1 MEPDPQ
7 QAKIRQGPSIKARFE
22 VLILKG
28 KFNHVKFLLF
38 AGGRVLFVLV
48 NMLEKIGLPPKPS
61 MRGASWV
68 VDATHCQGCSVQFSL
83 FTRKHHC
90 QRCGG
95 LFCSNCTQQRMVLRG
110 QGDSPVRICDPCKK
124 LEEAARYEL
133 RYGHKNRASKANA
146 KAASN
151 PEDDVL
157 SEILGGDGMQT
168 KFSRRESL
176 DPELPGA
183 SSSSSSSRR
192 TSGAFSMDGNG
203 GESLSIEAQNYE
215 LNNTGSIFTP
225 EELRQQAVE
234 EKKKYK
240 TLKSEGKPEEALRAF
255 KHGKELERQA
265 AALGLE
271 LRKNRRMATKAP
283 SVSAVVSTKN
293 LEGSDE
299 AESKKSLP
307 GKRVRKEKNDLASE
321 LKDLGWSDADLH
333 DETRTTAMSV
343 EGELSQILREVT
355 PKSSEGNKTSS
366 IDKSQVNA
374 LKRQALLLKRE
385 GKLAEAKEELK
396 KAKILERQLEEQEIL
411 GEADES
417 DDDLAALI
425 RNMDDGNQDDILLDN
440 PRFPDFNFEKLLGT
454 SDDLLIDGNF
464 DITDDD
470 MNDPDMT
477 AALKSFGWSEEDE
490 IQMEGHGPVSS
501 LNQEALKEQVLA
513 LKREAIAQKKAGNVA
528 EAMSLL
534 RKAKLLEKDLET
546 EQSESKVPSPQGH
559 RSTRTEDITVAEMNT
574 RPVSAPKSKL
584 AIQRELLALKKKA
597 LALRR
602 EGKVDEAEE
611 ELKKGSV
618 LEKQL
623 EDLENSSARPVVK
636 ENRNFGSTPPYKV
649 EPPTLDLADEGYE
662 PEVTDNDMQDPALLS
677 VLKNMGWEDEDAD
690 TASIIN
696 MPSNSSRIVSQKPTK
711 SKGQI
716 QKELL
721 AIKRKALAFRREGK
735 NTEAEEE
742 LEKAK
747 VLEQQ
752 LSEMEE
758 SVNLT
763 ASQQSAR
770 SAGQIRGN
778 KSGALLDPASSP
790 DTSAHLPKLR
800 NATEGVISLP
810 VHAAELAASLD
821 AQASSQ
827 SIPPTELIIPKPD
840 HASKVHSEGT
850 RSTLSRPSFTDP
862 LVTAERLHSPSDVH
876 DHKEPQIPHGHDTLK
891 DEILHHKRKAV
902 AFKREGKMAEAR
914 EELKQAKLLEKR
926 LEVSQENSANGRD
939 ESMKPVVQETNLIQ
953 QSASAK
959 SCTDDI
965 SSAPPAQE
973 IKPVQPPKAL
983 SSRDR
988 LKIQRESLAH
998 KRNALKLR
1006 REGKTAEADAEFE
1019 LAKSLESQ
1027 LEESES
1033 QVSGGKSSDA
1043 NDAAVEDLLDPQIMS
1058 ALKSIGWSD
1067 ADLSAQSSNAQPS
1080 KKAEAKPTV
1089 AATTKPQSEKTQ
1101 LEEQIKAEK
1110 LKALN
1115 LKREGKQTEAL
1126 EALRSAK
1133 RLEKKLAS
1141 LA

>member
-1 MEPDPQ
+1 
-7 QAKIRQGPSIKARFE
+7 
-22 VLILKG
+22 
-28 KFNHVKFLLF
+28 
-38 AGGRVLFVLV
+38 
-48 NMLEKIGLPPKPS
+48 

-68 VDATHCQGCSVQFSL
+68 VDATHCQGCSAQFSL

-95 LFCSNCTQQRMVLRG
+95 LFCSTCTQQRMVLRG

-133 RYGHKNRASKANA
+133 RYGHKNRAAKAST

-151 PEDDVL
+151 PEDEVL
-157 SEILGGDGMQT
+157 SEVLGGDGVQT
-168 KFSRRESL
+168 KFSRKESL
-176 DPELPGA
+176 DSEIPGRTTSPASA

-203 GESLSIEAQNYE
+203 DGNLSIEAQNYE

-225 EELRQQAVE
+225 EELRQQAIE
-234 EKKKYK
+234 EKKRYK
-240 TLKSEGKPEEALRAF
+240 TLKSEGKPEEAMWAF

-265 AALGLE
+265 VALELE

-283 SVSAVVSTKN
+283 NVSTAVSTKN
-293 LEGSDE
+293 LDGSDE
-299 AESKKSLP
+299 AELKKSLP

-321 LKDLGWSDADLH
+321 LRGLGWSDADLH

-343 EGELSQILREVT
+343 EGELSQILREVA
-355 PKSSEGNKTSS
+355 PKSSEGKKTSG
-366 IDKSQVNA
+366 IDKSQVNV

-417 DDDLAALI
+417 DDDLAAII
-425 RNMDDGNQDDILLDN
+425 RNMDDDNQDDILLDN
-440 PRFPDFNFEKLLGT
+440 PRFPDFNFEQLLGT
-454 SDDLLIDGNF
+454 SDDLPIDGNF
-464 DITDDD
+464 DVTDDD
-470 MNDPDMT
+470 LNDPDMT

-490 IQMEGHGPVSS
+490 KQMESHSPVSS

-513 LKREAIAQKKAGNVA
+513 LKREAVTYKKAGNVA

-534 RKAKLLEKDLET
+534 KKAKLLEKDLET
-546 EQSESKVPSPQGH
+546 EQPTSKVPFQQGQ
-559 RSTRTEDITVAEMNT
+559 RSTHTEDVTITEMNA

-584 AIQRELLALKKKA
+584 TIQRELLALKKKA

-623 EDLENSSARPVVK
+623 EDLENFLMRPATK
-636 ENRNFGSTPPYKV
+636 ENRSFGSTPPYKV
-649 EPPTLDLADEGYE
+649 EPPSLDLADDGYE
-662 PEVTDNDMQDPALLS
+662 PEVTDNDMKDPALLS
-677 VLKNMGWEDEDAD
+677 VLKNMGWEDDNVD
-690 TASIIN
+690 SVSRIN
-696 MPSNSSRIVSQKPTK
+696 KPSNPSNIVSQKPTK
-711 SKGQI
+711 SKSQI

-758 SVNLT
+758 LGNLT
-763 ASQQSAR
+763 ASQQSA
-770 SAGQIRGN
+770 STAGQQIREN
-778 KSGALLDPASSP
+778 NSGSSLDA
-790 DTSAHLPKLR
+790 SAHQSNQR
-800 NATEGVISLP
+800 NSMEGSISLP
-810 VHAAELAASLD
+810 VHAAELGAFVDS
-821 AQASSQ
+821 QTSSQ
-827 SIPPTELIIPKPD
+827 SIPPMELVIAKPD
-840 HASKVHSEGT
+840 HVLKVDSEGMHP
-850 RSTLSRPSFTDP
+850 TLSRPPLTDP
-862 LVTAERLHSPSDVH
+862 VVMAEGLHSPSDIH
-876 DHKEPQIPHGHDTLK
+876 DHKKPHNSHGHDTLK
-891 DEILHHKRKAV
+891 DEILLHKRKAV
-902 AFKREGKMAEAR
+902 TFKREGKLAEAR
-914 EELKQAKLLEKR
+914 EELKLAKFLEKS
-926 LEVSQENSANGRD
+926 LEGVQQNSAESRD
-939 ESMKPVVQETNLIQ
+939 DSTTPVMQETNLVQ
-953 QSASAK
+953 QSASA
-959 SCTDDI
+959 SIRTDDLPP
-965 SSAPPAQE
+965 APPAHGSKS
-973 IKPVQPPKAL
+973 IQPPKAL

-1027 LEESES
+1027 LEESDG
-1033 QVSGGKSSDA
+1033 QDSGGKPSHA

-1067 ADLSAQSSNAQPS
+1067 ADMSMQSSSSAQPS
-1080 KKAEAKPTV
+1080 KKAEVKPTV
-1089 AATTKPQSEKTQ
+1089 AATSKPQSEKTQ

-1115 LKREGKQTEAL
+1115 LKREGRQAEAL

-1141 LA
+1141 LI

>member
-1 MEPDPQ
+1 M
-7 QAKIRQGPSIKARFE
+7 
-22 VLILKG
+22 
-28 KFNHVKFLLF
+28 F
-38 AGGRVLFVLV
+38 AGGRGFFVLV
-48 NMLEKIGLPPKPS
+48 TMLEKIGLPPKPS

-157 SEILGGDGMQT
+157 SEILGGDGVQT

-176 DPELPGA
+176 DLELPGA

-203 GESLSIEAQNYE
+203 NGNPSIEAQNYE
-215 LNNTGSIFTP
+215 LSNTGSIFTP

-234 EKKKYK
+234 EKKKHK

-265 AALGLE
+265 AALELE

-283 SVSAVVSTKN
+283 NVSSAVSSKN
-293 LEGSDE
+293 LDGSDE

-307 GKRVRKEKNDLASE
+307 GRRVRKEKNDLASE

-333 DETRTTAMSV
+333 DETRTTAISV
-343 EGELSQILREVT
+343 EGELSQILREVA
-355 PKSSEGNKTSS
+355 PKPLEGNKTGS

-396 KAKILERQLEEQEIL
+396 KAKLLERQLEEQEIL

-425 RNMDDGNQDDILLDN
+425 HNMDDGNQDGILLDN
-440 PRFPDFNFEKLLGT
+440 PRFPSFNFEQLLGT
-454 SDDLLIDGNF
+454 SDDVPIDGNF
-464 DITDDD
+464 DVTDDD

-477 AALKSFGWSEEDE
+477 AALKSFGWSEEDD
-490 IQMEGHGPVSS
+490 IHMETHGPVSS

-513 LKREAIAQKKAGNVA
+513 LKREAVAHKKAGNVA

-546 EQSESKVPSPQGH
+546 EQSDSKVPSLQGH
-559 RSTRTEDITVAEMNT
+559 GSTHTEDVTEINA
-574 RPVSAPKSKL
+574 RSVSAPKSKL

-597 LALRR
+597 LVLRR

-623 EDLENSSARPVVK
+623 EDLENSSTRPVVK
-636 ENRNFGSTPPYKV
+636 ENRSFGSTPPYKV
-649 EPPTLDLADEGYE
+649 EPPSLDLADEGYE
-662 PEVTDNDMQDPALLS
+662 PEVTDNDMQDPALLF
-677 VLKNMGWEDEDAD
+677 VLKNMGWEDDDAD
-690 TASIIN
+690 SVSRIN
-696 MPSNSSRIVSQKPTK
+696 KPSNSLHIVSQKPTK

-758 SVNLT
+758 SGNLT
-763 ASQQSAR
+763 ASQQSA
-770 SAGQIRGN
+770 STAGQQLREN
-778 KSGALLDPASSP
+778 KSGAPSF
-790 DTSAHLPKLR
+790 DTSAHLSKVR
-800 NATEGVISLP
+800 NATEGVISFP
-810 VHAAELAASLD
+810 AHAAELAASTD

-827 SIPPTELIIPKPD
+827 SIPPTEPIIPKPD
-840 HASKVHSEGT
+840 HASKVHSEGA
-850 RSTLSRPSFTDP
+850 RSTLPQSSFTDP
-862 LVTAERLHSPSDVH
+862 MVTAERLHSPSDVH
-876 DHKEPQIPHGHDTLK
+876 YNKEPQNSHGHDTLK
-891 DEILHHKRKAV
+891 DKILFHKRKAV
-902 AFKREGKMAEAR
+902 AFKRDGKLAEAR

-926 LEVSQENSANGRD
+926 LEVSQENSASGRD
-939 ESMKPVVQETNLIQ
+939 ESTKPVVQETNLIQ

-959 SCTDDI
+959 SRTDDI
-965 SSAPPAQE
+965 PSVPPAQE
-973 IKPVQPPKAL
+973 IKSVQLPKAL
-983 SSRDR
+983 PSRDR

-1033 QVSGGKSSDA
+1033 QVSGGKASDA

-1067 ADLSAQSSNAQPS
+1067 ADLSVQCSNTQPL

-1141 LA
+1141 LG

>member
-1 MEPDPQ
+1 MPLLITFLFNVPA
-7 QAKIRQGPSIKARFE
+7 AKSSVRKDASDDGVVEDGEDEMGQVHLHDGERAFF
-22 VLILKG
+22 V
-28 KFNHVKFLLF
+28 HVT
-38 AGGRVLFVLV
+38 
-48 NMLEKIGLPPKPS
+48 MLEKIGLPPKPS
-61 MRGASWV
+61 LRGASWV

-124 LEEAARYEL
+124 LEEAARYEM
-133 RYGHKNRASKANA
+133 RYGHKNRASKANV

-151 PEDDVL
+151 TEDDIL
-157 SEILGGDGMQT
+157 SEILGGDGVQT

-203 GESLSIEAQNYE
+203 DGNLSIEAQNYE

-240 TLKSEGKPEEALRAF
+240 TLKSGGKPEEALRAF

-265 AALGLE
+265 AALELE

-283 SVSAVVSTKN
+283 NVSAVVSTKN
-293 LEGSDE
+293 LEVSDE

-321 LKDLGWSDADLH
+321 LRDLGWSDADLH
-333 DETRTTAMSV
+333 DETRPTAMSV
-343 EGELSQILREVT
+343 EGELSQILREVA
-355 PKSSEGNKTSS
+355 PKSEGSKTGS

-374 LKRQALLLKRE
+374 LKRQALLLKRQ

-440 PRFPDFNFEKLLGT
+440 PRFPDFNFEQLLGT
-454 SDDLLIDGNF
+454 SDDLPINGNF
-464 DITDDD
+464 DVTDDD
-470 MNDPDMT
+470 LNDPDMA
-477 AALKSFGWSEEDE
+477 AALKSFGWSEADE
-490 IQMEGHGPVSS
+490 IQMESHAPVSS
-501 LNQEALKEQVLA
+501 LNQEALREQVLA
-513 LKREAIAQKKAGNVA
+513 LKREAVTHMKAGNVA

-546 EQSESKVPSPQGH
+546 EQSDSKVPSPQGH
-559 RSTRTEDITVAEMNT
+559 RNTHTEDLSATEMSA
-574 RPVSAPKSKL
+574 RSVSAPKSKL
-584 AIQRELLALKKKA
+584 TIQRELLALKKKA

-623 EDLENSSARPVVK
+623 EDLENSSARPAAK
-636 ENRNFGSTPPYKV
+636 ENRSIGSTPPYKV
-649 EPPTLDLADEGYE
+649 EPPSLDLADEGYE

-677 VLKNMGWEDEDAD
+677 VLKNMGWEDDD
-690 TASIIN
+690 GDSVSRIN
-696 MPSNSSRIVSQKPTK
+696 KPSNTSHTVSQKPTK

-758 SVNLT
+758 SGNLT
-763 ASQQSAR
+763 ATQQSA
-770 SAGQIRGN
+770 STAGQQI
-778 KSGALLDPASSP
+778 KEIKSSP
-790 DTSAHLPKLR
+790 DTSAHPSKQR
-800 NATEGVISLP
+800 NAMEGVVSFP
-810 VHAAELAASLD
+810 VHLAELGASMD
-821 AQASSQ
+821 AQANSQ
-827 SIPPTELIIPKPD
+827 SIPPTIPRPD

-850 RSTLSRPSFTDP
+850 HSTLSRPSFTDP
-862 LVTAERLHSPSDVH
+862 LVTAERLHSPSDVQ
-876 DHKEPQIPHGHDTLK
+876 DQKEPQNSHGHDTLK
-891 DEILHHKRKAV
+891 DEILLHKRKAV
-902 AFKREGKMAEAR
+902 AFKREGKLAEAR

-926 LEVSQENSANGRD
+926 LEVSQENSTNVRD
-939 ESMKPVVQETNLIQ
+939 ESMKSIVQESHLIQ
-953 QSASAK
+953 QSAIANSHA
-959 SCTDDI
+959 DDI
-965 SSAPPAQE
+965 PSAAPAQE
-973 IKPVQPPKAL
+973 IKSVQPPKAL

-1027 LEESES
+1027 LEESDS

-1067 ADLSAQSSNAQPS
+1067 ADLSGQPSSAQPS

-1089 AATTKPQSEKTQ
+1089 AAATSKPQSEKTQ

-1110 LKALN
+1110 LKALS

-1141 LA
+1141 L